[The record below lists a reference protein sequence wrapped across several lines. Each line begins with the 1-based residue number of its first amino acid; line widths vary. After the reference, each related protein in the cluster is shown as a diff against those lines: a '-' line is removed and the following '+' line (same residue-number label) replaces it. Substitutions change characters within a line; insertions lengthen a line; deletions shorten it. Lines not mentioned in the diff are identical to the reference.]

1 MLVLEY
7 MDDGVLSV
15 VCASIGASMM
25 VHSLLDMHWCI
36 DVGTYNHGVIRCS
49 FGGIVLGLCEIG

>member
-36 DVGTYNHGVIRCS
+36 DVGTNHGVLRCS
-49 FGGIVLGLCEIG
+49 VFVGLC